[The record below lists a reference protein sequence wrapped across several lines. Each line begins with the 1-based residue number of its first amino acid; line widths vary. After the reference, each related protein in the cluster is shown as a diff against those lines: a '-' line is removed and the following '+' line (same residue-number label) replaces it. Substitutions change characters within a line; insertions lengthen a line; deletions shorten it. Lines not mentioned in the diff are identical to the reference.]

1 MDIEKAKGYDDQELL
16 LRAFVAYASKK
27 INRSEQILK
36 GMMRQSIHDGVSKHN
51 ITLKEIRFIEE
62 DKRLI
67 IFNDMVDIFLEKISH
82 VIESKYE
89 REKLKADAINIYEH
103 WKKTKRVDPSKSLLA
118 EMEQMMEEEE

>member
-36 GMMRQSIHDGVSKHN
+36 GMMRQSIHDGVTKHD
-51 ITLKEIRFIEE
+51 ITLKEMRFLEE
-62 DKRLI
+62 GQRQI

-82 VIESKYE
+82 VIESKHE
-89 REKLKADAINIYEH
+89 RQKIKVDAINIYEH
-103 WKKTKRVDPSKSLLA
+103 WKKTKRVDPSKSLLS
-118 EMEQMMEEEE
+118 EMEQMMENE